1 MIKALDSGRKLTG
14 EEDFNYFMT
23 IVYPDDNLR
32 IMDYNRVLKDTN
44 GLSPEELVNR
54 LKADFVVSETTPFTR
69 P

>member
-54 LKADFVVSETTPFTR
+54 LKADFVVSETAPFTR